1 MRPIRKAVIDTG
13 PLLSALVLNYQK
25 KYNRLSALDSLLRD
39 PLRSGPGQ
47 DQFLQLLAGIPAK
60 LTTSHVVA
68 EIQGHMNPAKLFGS
82 DRLRFWQSSIDL
94 LILWKL
100 DERLIRLL
108 DIVDRQEMLPDIGI
122 VDTGLIELAARNN
135 CVLITEDERT
145 LAPRAWAEQI
155 ECLLVKQLIPQV

>member
-1 MRPIRKAVIDTG
+1 MSPIRKAVIDTG

-25 KYNRLSALDSLLRD
+25 KYSRRSSLDALLRE
-39 PLRSGPGQ
+39 PLRGSDYQ
-47 DQFLQLLAGIPAK
+47 DQFLRLLAAIPAK

-68 EIQGHMNPAKLFGS
+68 EIQGHVNSANLS
-82 DRLRFWQSSIDL
+82 WDERHRFWQASIDL
-94 LILWKL
+94 LIFWNL

-108 DIVDRQEMLPDIGI
+108 DIAARQEMLPDIGI

-145 LAPRAWAEQI
+145 LARRAFTEQI